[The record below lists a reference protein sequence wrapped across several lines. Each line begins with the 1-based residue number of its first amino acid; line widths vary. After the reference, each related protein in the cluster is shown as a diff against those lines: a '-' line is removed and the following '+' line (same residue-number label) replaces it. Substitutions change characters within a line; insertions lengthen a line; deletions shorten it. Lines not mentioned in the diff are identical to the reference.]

1 MEALR
6 AQTTALRQQGA
17 DLILCVAHTDRDM
30 DNQIVRSRLVD
41 VLLTGHDH
49 DLAIGYDGKTVMVE
63 SSEEGN
69 FVTAIDF
76 VATVT
81 GEGKDR
87 KVAWAPSF
95 RVHDSSTIDPDPE
108 VLAVVKRY
116 EAALSK
122 ELDVEIGTSATE
134 LDSRSATVRSQEAA
148 IGNLIADAIREST
161 GGDVAITNGGGI
173 RANKQYPA
181 GVKLTRRDILSELPF
196 GNSTSLVEVTG
207 ADIKAALENGVS
219 QIEQRAGRFP
229 QVSGLK
235 FEVDPKAAV
244 GSRVS
249 NIQVNGEAL
258 DPAKRYKV
266 ATNNFM
272 LTGGDGYV
280 PFTRGPR
287 AHRHHGRQASRQRGD
302 VVRAQE
308 GHRGSKG
315 RRPHRRPLIQ
325 VGPVSKAV
333 ADFRDSPQADGWRR
347 LPFFQGGAA
356 DAGRGP
362 RGRAHRGG
370 RAGAAAARRHLH
382 GSAPRAPRHR
392 EGRDPGP
399 GPLPDPGDSHGLAFS
414 YRGPRRLPASLKI
427 IFKELAADL
436 GIPEPRTG
444 DLSSWAKQ
452 GVLCLNTALTVEA
465 GQAGAHL
472 KFGWSQLADE
482 AMAAVSAE
490 RPPWCSCSGAHRPA
504 SARRWWTA
512 PSTSCWRAAT
522 PPPQSPQRFSRHAP
536 VQPGECVVGGE
547 GARTDRLAATVIP
560 SPRERGEV
568 ESRNA
573 TG

>member
-1 MEALR
+1 VVKQERARNVPMLFCHAGDTFSPSLMSGFDQGAHIVELTNMVKPDVFVPGNHEFDFGKDNYMKRMGESNFPYFAANMRQADGSPIPGMKDSQIFTLGPVKIGVVGLILATVPNMSQPGDLKFGPEMEALR

-148 IGNLIADAIREST
+148 IGNLIADAIKEST

-280 PFTRGPR
+280 PFTRGR
-287 AHRHHGRQASRQRGD
+287 VLIGTTDGKLLANEVMAY
-302 VVRAQE
+302 VRK
-308 GHRGSKG
+308 KG
-315 RRPHRRPLIQ
+315 
-325 VGPVSKAV
+325 
-333 ADFRDSPQADGWRR
+333 
-347 LPFFQGGAA
+347 
-356 DAGRGP
+356 
-362 RGRAHRGG
+362 
-370 RAGAAAARRHLH
+370 
-382 GSAPRAPRHR
+382 
-392 EGRDPGP
+392 
-399 GPLPDPGDSHGLAFS
+399 
-414 YRGPRRLPASLKI
+414 
-427 IFKELAADL
+427 
-436 GIPEPRTG
+436 
-444 DLSSWAKQ
+444 
-452 GVLCLNTALTVEA
+452 TVEA
-465 GQAGAHL
+465 RVEG
-472 KFGWSQLADE
+472 
-482 AMAAVSAE
+482 
-490 RPPWCSCSGAHRPA
+490 RI
-504 SARRWWTA
+504 
-512 PSTSCWRAAT
+512 
-522 PPPQSPQRFSRHAP
+522 
-536 VQPGECVVGGE
+536 VV
-547 GARTDRLAATVIP
+547 R
-560 SPRERGEV
+560 
-568 ESRNA
+568 
-573 TG
+573 